1 MSSDGEKTLLETI
14 SRSRI
19 SPSAWL
25 PAMRQCV
32 RRPGMLLAH
41 FNSRHVM
48 EKLLTP
54 GKVKIPPQT
63 IIDGSVHAGLDVS
76 LGELRE
82 WHTLRAWCT
91 KCSHHAAVKLA
102 GLIRRY
108 GKGELFSTVEPALFC
123 TSCERGGPVRLE
135 IHKLPRN

>member
-25 PAMRQCV
+25 PAMRQCGV
-32 RRPGMLLAH
+32 DT
-41 FNSRHVM
+41 
-48 EKLLTP
+48 E
-54 GKVKIPPQT
+54 
-63 IIDGSVHAGLDVS
+63 
-76 LGELRE
+76 
-82 WHTLRAWCT
+82 
-91 KCSHHAAVKLA
+91 CSHHAGRV
-102 GLIRRY
+102 IRRY
-108 GKGELFSTVEPALFC
+108 GKGALFSTVEWALFC